1 MTMQM
6 IAEIAG
12 VSKATVSRVINGKP
26 CVSEETRRKVIDVIR
41 RYNYVPNAFAR
52 ALNFNRSYTI
62 GLIITEI
69 TNIVTAEITSHIEKA
84 AKEKGYSVILCITRG
99 KVADEVAYVDLLRS
113 RNVDGMIIIH
123 AGATEGK
130 EVEHLFRL
138 REEGMPFVLISEPIP
153 GLETDYIV
161 IDHERGAYDAV
172 RHLLELGHRRIGYI
186 SGPPGLYTEVMRFK
200 GYRRALTDYGVEVD
214 ERLVREGGYRIE
226 DGYRAAL
233 SLLSE
238 ERPTAIFCFNDMEAI
253 GVLQAAKQLGLR
265 IPDDLA
271 LVGTDDIQIAP
282 ILEVPLTTSSFPKDR
297 VGRAAVEL
305 LVDQIRAEEKSIPRP
320 YKRVYIEH
328 HLVIRDSCGAR
339 RKSPT
344 G

>member
-1 MTMQM
+1 M

-26 CVSEETRRKVIDVIR
+26 CVSEETRRRVIDVIR

-52 ALNFNRSYTI
+52 ALNFNCSYTI

-69 TNIVTAEITSHIEKA
+69 TNIVTAEITSHIEMA
-84 AKEKGYSVILCITRG
+84 AKEKGYSVMLCITRG
-99 KVADEVAYVDLLRS
+99 KVAEEVAYVDLLRS

-123 AGATEGK
+123 AGATEGE

-138 REEGMPFVLISEPIP
+138 KEEGMPFVLISEPIP

-161 IDHERGAYDAV
+161 IDHERGAYNAV

-186 SGPPGLYTEVMRFK
+186 SGPPGLYTEAMRFR
-200 GYRRALTDYGVEVD
+200 GYRRALIDYGIEPD
-214 ERLVREGGYRIE
+214 DRLVREGGYKIE

-233 SLLSE
+233 SLLGE

-297 VGRAAVEL
+297 VGRAAVDL
-305 LVDQIRAEEKSIPRP
+305 LIEQIRAEEKSMPRP
-320 YKRVYIEH
+320 YKKVYIEH
-328 HLVIRDSCGAR
+328 HLVIRDSCGAKR
-339 RKSPT
+339 RAQT
-344 G
+344 V